1 VPGASQAGAWPTK
14 HSLLTT
20 NYEPK
25 SPSRRASDQSDEK
38 SSLFE
43 VPICNV
49 RLALAQFT
57 RLTMSIALAL
67 RCEVPHRIVRRRHF
81 DAP

>member
-38 SSLFE
+38 I
-43 VPICNV
+43 V
-49 RLALAQFT
+49 
-57 RLTMSIALAL
+57 
-67 RCEVPHRIVRRRHF
+67 IVRGALKEVAQSDHQIRRTLDEF
-81 DAP
+81 MKQAVAEMGSG

>member
-38 SSLFE
+38 I
-43 VPICNV
+43 V
-49 RLALAQFT
+49 
-57 RLTMSIALAL
+57 
-67 RCEVPHRIVRRRHF
+67 IVRGALELAT
-81 DAP
+81 DAATGIRLSLRGQTDYMKKG

>member
-38 SSLFE
+38 LVIVLNQGADLLDFQGSRIARGYE
-43 VPICNV
+43 TPGE
-49 RLALAQFT
+49 ALAVIP
-57 RLTMSIALAL
+57 L
-67 RCEVPHRIVRRRHF
+67 
-81 DAP
+81 